1 MRLGRPGGGTRGSS
15 GLEVRLLGRQDER
28 ATLAYLDRQPARDVF
43 IASRVLNDGVLRAP
57 GWSPLWGAFSTG
69 SGELVG
75 VLHVGPNVVPAFDD
89 SMVCDT
95 LAPAAAGSAATRML
109 VGERLAV
116 ERLWELVGAT
126 YPPPREVRARQFVY
140 VVEPGTL
147 VPPDGRP
154 VGFARLA
161 KPADEDRVLHLS
173 AAMYTEEMGENPLAR
188 DPSGY
193 RRRVQILTA
202 RGWTYVYE
210 VAGELHFKMDVG
222 CASDKGAQIQGV
234 YVPPAVRGQGLGT
247 EAMAACCELAFQ
259 RHSALSLYVNDFN
272 APAVALYER
281 LGFQREPYD
290 FQTVI
295 LP

>member
-15 GLEVRLLGRQDER
+15 GLEARLLGRQDER

-57 GWSPLWGAFSTG
+57 GWSPLWGAFSTS
-69 SGELVG
+69 SGELAG

-89 SMVCDT
+89 NLVCDT

-140 VVEPGTL
+140 AVNPGTL
-147 VPPDGRP
+147 VPPDWRP
-154 VGFARLA
+154 AGSARLA

-210 VAGELHFKMDVG
+210 VGGELQFKMDVG

-234 YVPPAVRGQGLGT
+234 YVPPAVRGHGMGT

-259 RHSALSLYVNDFN
+259 RHPALSLYVNDFN

>member
-1 MRLGRPGGGTRGSS
+1 MRLARPGGGARGSS
-15 GLEVRLLGRQDER
+15 GLEIRLLGRADEQ
-28 ATLAYLDRQPARDVF
+28 AALAFLDRQPARDVF

-57 GWSPLWGAFSTG
+57 GWSPLWGAISG
-69 SGELVG
+69 SGELLG
-75 VLHVGPNVVPAFDD
+75 VLHVGPNVVPAVDD
-89 SMVCDT
+89 IAICDA
-95 LAPAAAGSAATRML
+95 LAPTAAGSAATRML

-116 ERLWELVGAT
+116 MRLWELIGPTYGAA
-126 YPPPREVRARQFVY
+126 REVRDRQYVYSVDPSSLEGPAARRGV
-140 VVEPGTL
+140 
-147 VPPDGRP
+147 
-154 VGFARLA
+154 ARLA
-161 KPADEDRVLHLS
+161 TPTDEERVLQLS

-210 VAGELHFKMDVG
+210 VGAELLFKMDIG
-222 CASDKGAQIQGV
+222 CASNRGAQIQGV
-234 YVPPAVRGQGLGT
+234 YVPPEARGRGMGT
-247 EAMAACCELAFQ
+247 AAMAACCRLAFD
-259 RHSALSLYVNDFN
+259 RHPSLSLYVNDFN

-281 LGFQREPYD
+281 LGFHREPYD

>member
-1 MRLGRPGGGTRGSS
+1 MRLARPGDGTRGSS
-15 GLEVRLLGRQDER
+15 GLEIRLLGRPDER
-28 ATLAYLDRQPARDVF
+28 ATLAFLDRRPARDVF

-57 GWSPLWGAFSTG
+57 GWSPLWGAFSG
-69 SGELVG
+69 SGELLG
-75 VLHVGPNVVPAFDD
+75 VIHVGPNVVPAIDD
-89 SMVCDT
+89 SVVCDA

-116 ERLWELVGAT
+116 ERLWELIAPT
-126 YPPPREVRARQFVY
+126 YPTPREVRARQYVY
-140 VVEPGTL
+140 AVGPGSL
-147 VPPDGRP
+147 ARP
-154 VGFARLA
+154 RAAPAGVARLA
-161 KPADEDRVLHLS
+161 TPADEERVLHLS

-202 RGWTYVYE
+202 RSWTYVYD
-210 VAGELHFKMDVG
+210 VGGTLQFKMDVG
-222 CASDKGAQIQGV
+222 CASNRGAQIQGV
-234 YVPPAVRGQGLGT
+234 YVPPQVRGRGMGT
-247 EAMAACCELAFQ
+247 AAMAACCELAFE
-259 RHSALSLYVNDFN
+259 RHPALSLYVNDFN

-281 LGFQREPYD
+281 IGFQREPYD